1 MPALKERHTDHP
13 CPILEELIVG
23 VFVLFCLFVLGFV
36 FLLLLLLF
44 RFVFSSGKGYMVVRT
59 IGLSPHCF
67 WDCPCWP
74 CFVSMPIIPHW
85 SDYLGRNGIYLFLI
99 DFCPSVYQIDL
110 YKNVPV
116 DTPNVYNW
124 KYFTPFSCTVYR
136 YLLSILSLPSANS
149 QEVFPVHGVLFYLPS
164 HGHGVALNA
173 WVFLCSLE
181 NETGVWKTGT
191 NHFLPTKK

>member
-74 CFVSMPIIPHW
+74 CSVSMPIIPHW

-99 DFCPSVYQIDL
+99 DFCPSVYQIHL
-110 YKNVPV
+110 YMNVPV
-116 DTPNVYNW
+116 GTPNVCNW
-124 KYFTPFSCTVYR
+124 KYSIFLHSVSLIYFEPAICKQPGSVSSSWSSVLPRQSWSWSCT
-136 YLLSILSLPSANS
+136 
-149 QEVFPVHGVLFYLPS
+149 
-164 HGHGVALNA
+164 
-173 WVFLCSLE
+173 
-181 NETGVWKTGT
+181 
-191 NHFLPTKK
+191 